1 MNNLI
6 PMFSPAPK
14 LRVKH
19 ELLPMAFRF
28 DRDGNTTRATFFHT
42 GGYGLYFFRVGAGW
56 RVEVYEN
63 DDDPEERAYIF
74 GRTANS
80 MRNALRLVSAW
91 RNCR

>member
-1 MNNLI
+1 
-6 PMFSPAPK
+6 MFSPAPK
-14 LRVKH
+14 LRVRH
-19 ELLPMAFRF
+19 ELLPMAFRL
-28 DRDGNTTRATFFHT
+28 DRDGNPTRATFFHT
-42 GGYGLYFFRVGAGW
+42 AGYGLYFFRLNGGPRW

>member
-1 MNNLI
+1 MNHVL

-14 LRVKH
+14 LRVIH

-28 DRDGNTTRATFFHT
+28 DRDGNPTRAVFFHT
-42 GGYGLYFFRVGAGW
+42 GGYGLYFFRVGTGW